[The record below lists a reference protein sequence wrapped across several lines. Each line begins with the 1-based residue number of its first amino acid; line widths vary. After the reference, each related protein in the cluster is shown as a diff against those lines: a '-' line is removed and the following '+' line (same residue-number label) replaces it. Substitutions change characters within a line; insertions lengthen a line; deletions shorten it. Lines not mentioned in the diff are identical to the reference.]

1 LDGAPAPPAARSSP
15 APGRHLV
22 ALPDSVV
29 PKRKHHTVAGLLI
42 GAGLGFVAGW
52 GFYNAMCEAVD
63 NRCSGSRGRTA
74 LLGTAAGAALGALV
88 GSVAD

>member
-1 LDGAPAPPAARSSP
+1 
-15 APGRHLV
+15 
-22 ALPDSVV
+22 
-29 PKRKHHTVAGLLI
+29 
-42 GAGLGFVAGW
+42 
-52 GFYNAMCEAVD
+52 MCEAVD